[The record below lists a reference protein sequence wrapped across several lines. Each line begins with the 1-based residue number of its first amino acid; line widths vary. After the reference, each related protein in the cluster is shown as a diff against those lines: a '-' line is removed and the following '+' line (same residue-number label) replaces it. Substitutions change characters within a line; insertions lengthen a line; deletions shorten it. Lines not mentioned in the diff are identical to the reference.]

1 MFAFLRQ
8 LIWRALSAAGLDV
21 RRKRPPDDRWLVAL
35 DIETVLDIGAHVG
48 SFYVRLR
55 SALPQATIHSFEP
68 LADSYETLV
77 KQGAGDVLFWAHNYA
92 LGATDGPVEMYRSEF
107 SPSSSV
113 MKMGELHK
121 AAYPFSAANAPVAIE
136 MKRLDDVADTLG
148 ITGRVLVKIDV
159 QGAESQVL
167 DGGGR
172 TISNARA
179 LIIETSYRSLYDGQ
193 LLFAEMHDRLRSMGF
208 LFHGN
213 VQQMVDPRD
222 GSVLQADSLFLRDA
236 D

>member
-1 MFAFLRQ
+1 LAFLRQ
-8 LIWRALSAAGLDV
+8 LIWTALSAVGLDV

-35 DIETVLDIGAHVG
+35 DIDTVLDIGAHVG
-48 SFYVRLR
+48 SFYAHLR
-55 SALPQATIHSFEP
+55 SALPKATIHSFEP

-77 KQGAGDVLFWAHNYA
+77 KRGTGDARFWPHNYA
-92 LGATDGPVEMYRSEF
+92 LGATAGQVEMHRSEF

-113 MKMGELHK
+113 MEMGELHK

-136 MKRLDDVADTLG
+136 MKRLDDVADALRL
-148 ITGRVLVKIDV
+148 TGRVLVKIDV

-167 DGGGR
+167 DGGER
-172 TISNARA
+172 TISGAQA
-179 LIIETSYRSLYDGQ
+179 LIIETSYRSLYEGQ
-193 LLFAEMHDRLRSMGF
+193 PLFAELHDRLRSMGF
-208 LFHGN
+208 SFHGN

-222 GSVLQADSLFLRDA
+222 GSILQADSLFLRDA